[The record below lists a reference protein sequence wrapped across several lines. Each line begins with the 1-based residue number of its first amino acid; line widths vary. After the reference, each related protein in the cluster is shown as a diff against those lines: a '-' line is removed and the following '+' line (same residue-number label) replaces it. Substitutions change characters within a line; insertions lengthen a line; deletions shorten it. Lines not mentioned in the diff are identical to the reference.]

1 MELVLSTYGTMLNRD
16 NEGFIVTQNGQR
28 QRIPAD
34 DLTLIQISKAASI
47 TSDAVLLA
55 IEKEIEVVFVDKA
68 GKPQGRIWSPKYGS
82 VSNIRKGQLRFSQSG
97 EAFLWI
103 RDVLAKKI
111 NNQQALILTMQAGNT
126 TTDQTESALNKLNN
140 YKQKVLSLKAERV
153 SDVAASLRG
162 YEGMASKIYFSA
174 LNSFL
179 PEHLRF
185 QERSQHP
192 ALDPV
197 NAFLNYGY
205 GLLYSKIEGALIKAG
220 IDPYIGILHR
230 DEYNRPVLVYDVI
243 ELYRIWIDYVVWT
256 LACQDII
263 TDDCYSI
270 KNNQSYWLE
279 PFGRRVLIQSVNDYL
294 DELIVENS
302 LSRTRATHINLYAQN
317 LAQKFKQYK
326 QL

>member
-16 NEGFIVTQNGQR
+16 NEGFVVTQNGPR

-111 NNQQALILTMQAGNT
+111 NNQQALILTMQTGNT
-126 TTDQTESALNKLNN
+126 STDQTESALNKLNN

-174 LNSFL
+174 LNLFL

-263 TDDCYSI
+263 TDDCYSV